1 VVALKKFC
9 SFVVIPRVPLRKF
22 FNETSSGRGGVEKQ
36 HAAGFVACILPGMRD
51 VTRRERTGSRATDGY
66 LVADLEGEFA
76 GNEPSDLVT
85 VVVQTSTSDRI
96 GPPGPARDVTR
107 VRRQIRST
115 TLAADVDHLHATVPR
130 LRGLVGRGDKQPVN
144 PHPGRLHVAALEMKI
159 VDQIGHHDLR
169 SPI

>member
-1 VVALKKFC
+1 MRPPAA
-9 SFVVIPRVPLRKF
+9 
-22 FNETSSGRGGVEKQ
+22 RGILEEQG
-36 HAAGFVACILPGMRD
+36 AAVSRLLPGMRD
-51 VTRRERTGSRATDGY
+51 VAAVNARVPGPPTDGHI
-66 LVADLEGEFA
+66 VADLEGEFA

-85 VVVQTSTSDRI
+85 VVVQTSTSDPI